1 MEKESRQKRRKGL
14 GRYKRG
20 EEQKGGVKG
29 RLRKAGKRHQ
39 GSEKKQSS
47 LREGKRGKRSKWE
60 RREEGK
66 CSRLV
71 FQLITTEGPGA
82 AVRNIFFTNDFF
94 YLLQTLINSEPCHLV
109 LHGWAL

>member
-1 MEKESRQKRRKGL
+1 MHNHCKVSLIGERIEAKETERVGEVQER
-14 GRYKRG
+14 
-20 EEQKGGVKG
+20 EEQKGRVKG

-82 AVRNIFFTNDFF
+82 AVRHIFFTNDFF
-94 YLLQTLINSEPCHLV
+94 LFFFITNIN
-109 LHGWAL
+109 

>member
-1 MEKESRQKRRKGL
+1 MHNHCKVSLIGERIEAKETERVGEVQER
-14 GRYKRG
+14 
-20 EEQKGGVKG
+20 EEQKGRVKG
-29 RLRKAGKRHQ
+29 RLRKAGKRRQ

-82 AVRNIFFTNDFF
+82 AVRHIFFTNDFLF
-94 YLLQTLINSEPCHLV
+94 FFITNIN
-109 LHGWAL
+109 